1 LRLDNTTPAS
11 PRPGQAAGW
20 LDCTVD
26 LLLGATLLVAVAAIF
41 TQVILRYVFSQP
53 SSWLDEFAVLVFAWM
68 IFIGAAVA
76 QRTDSHVAMD
86 VIVKLL
92 PLRAQ
97 RMLYLFRSA
106 AMAWVLAI
114 LFWQGLQLTLRL
126 GSVEYPAMGISRGF
140 LFATLPATV
149 PLFLLY
155 LGRTV
160 WRRRRPSGSSA
171 GRPGSAGP

>member
-1 LRLDNTTPAS
+1 MRPDDETSAA
-11 PRPGQAAGW
+11 PRPGQPAGW
-20 LDCTVD
+20 LDRIAD

-41 TQVILRYVFSQP
+41 TQVILRYVFSRP

-86 VIVKLL
+86 VVVKLL
-92 PLRAQ
+92 PPRAQ
-97 RMLYLFRSA
+97 RVLYLLRGA
-106 AMAWVLAI
+106 AMAGILAI

-126 GSVEYPAMGISRGF
+126 RSVEYPAMGISRGF
-140 LFATLPATV
+140 LFGALPATT

-155 LGRTV
+155 LGRTL
-160 WRRRRPSGSSA
+160 WRRRATARMP
-171 GRPGSAGP
+171 GRPGPGGR